1 MTIIVRPPKGIGAP
15 VPVETTL
22 VKKVNAD
29 GVLTFDIL
37 ENKYKNKTT
46 TILPFCFLLT
56 LGLFQY

>member
-1 MTIIVRPPKGIGAP
+1 MTITIKPPKGNGAP

-37 ENKYKNKTT
+37 ENKYTYEVINAIGKRW
-46 TILPFCFLLT
+46 IV
-56 LGLFQY
+56 